1 MRCGAGGTDNYFS
14 VTPGQTER
22 RQSSERAAVGF
33 SQHVGHRESLVTYAA
48 RRGSRI
54 RRPHCGLELWRRRP
68 ILLSRGLRLR
78 RSWTRVTVLVLYKPG
93 PAGPGLSC
101 TILGAVVLDRLCD
114 RLRPSVRQA
123 HTRAGLSEP

>member
-1 MRCGAGGTDNYFS
+1 MTIGHSRFDEQQLYCIVKEVGPCDVVQVARTTIFS

-22 RQSSERAAVGF
+22 RQSSERAAVGL

-54 RRPHCGLELWRRRP
+54 RRPHCGLELWRRRRV
-68 ILLSRGLRLR
+68 LLSRGLRLR

-93 PAGPGLSC
+93 PAGPGLS
-101 TILGAVVLDRLCD
+101 
-114 RLRPSVRQA
+114 
-123 HTRAGLSEP
+123 